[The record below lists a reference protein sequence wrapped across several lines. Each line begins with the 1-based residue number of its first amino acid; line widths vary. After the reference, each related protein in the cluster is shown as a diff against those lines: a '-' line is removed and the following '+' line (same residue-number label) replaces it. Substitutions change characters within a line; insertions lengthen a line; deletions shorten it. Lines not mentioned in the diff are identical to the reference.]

1 MSLEACS
8 ACHRHIHA
16 ETSCPFCGAL
26 AAPRAAR
33 RPLFGSITR
42 AAIVG
47 AGLLTA
53 CEGTAV
59 PSYGAAIFDAGAED
73 ASDASD
79 SGTANEPET
88 GAIPPYGVPPR
99 PDGG

>member
-8 ACHRHIHA
+8 RCRRHIHPEA
-16 ETSCPFCGAL
+16 DCPFCGASSTGR
-26 AAPRAAR
+26 PAR
-33 RPLFGSITR
+33 KPLLGTITR

-53 CEGTAV
+53 CEGTAL
-59 PSYGAAIFDAGAED
+59 PAYGAAIFDAGTD
-73 ASDASD
+73 ASDGATD
-79 SGTANEPET
+79 AGEPET

>member
-1 MSLEACS
+1 L
-8 ACHRHIHA
+8 
-16 ETSCPFCGAL
+16 GA
-26 AAPRAAR
+26 
-33 RPLFGSITR
+33 ITR

-53 CEGTAV
+53 CEGTAL
-59 PSYGAAIFDAGAED
+59 PAYGAAIFDAGTD

-79 SGTANEPET
+79 AAIEAGEPET

>member
-1 MSLEACS
+1 MRLEACVR
-8 ACHRHIHA
+8 CRRHVHPDA
-16 ETSCPFCGAL
+16 NCPFCGASS
-26 AAPRAAR
+26 AGTPPRK
-33 RPLFGSITR
+33 PLLGAITR

-59 PSYGAAIFDAGAED
+59 PSYGAAIFDAG
-73 ASDASD
+73 SD
-79 SGTANEPET
+79 SGDAEPDAGEPET